1 METVYDIAI
10 LGAGPAGLTAAIY
23 GKRSNNKVIVIEKGA
38 PGGKLNLYTKLENYP
53 GVTDMTAQDLAYKLN
68 EQVRALGLEIA
79 YGDIISVTKDGEL
92 FKIET
97 DEGTIAA
104 KTVIVATGT
113 SEKKMGIAGE
123 EAYIGRGVSYC
134 ATCDGAFFKNK
145 DVAVIGHSS
154 KAVEEAI
161 FLATLVRHVYIVSRG
176 DKLLAAPVWLERM
189 KDYPNIIHVPNSVPY
204 QIIGA
209 EIVTGIKVRGA
220 KDELISVS
228 AVFPL
233 IGSAPNTSFL
243 DFIDVVDPSGYMIV
257 NPNMETAVPGLY
269 GAGDVIAKG
278 LRQIVTAT
286 GDGAIAAF
294 NANKFLRKL
303 GSVSQE

>member
-1 METVYDIAI
+1 METIYDIAI